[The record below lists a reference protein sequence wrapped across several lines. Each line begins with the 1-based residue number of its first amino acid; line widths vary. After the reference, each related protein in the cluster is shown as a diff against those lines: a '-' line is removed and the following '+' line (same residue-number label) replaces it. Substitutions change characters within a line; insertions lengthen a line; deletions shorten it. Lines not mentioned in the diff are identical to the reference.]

1 MKNIIPAVPKSE
13 LVKELTP
20 DKLLR
25 RTNFN
30 DNEIYVFTSHD
41 SPNLMREVGRLR
53 EIAFREA
60 GGGTGKEVDIDS
72 YDMAE
77 TPYNQ
82 LIVWDN
88 NTQEILG
95 GYRFLDLSI
104 IPGEKH
110 TDLKL
115 ATQGLF
121 EFSDQ
126 FIKDYLPYTIELGRS
141 FVQPNFQSSKGN
153 RKTLFALDNLWDGL
167 GALIVTKPQVKYFFG
182 KVTMYT
188 HYDNYSR
195 DLLLYFLNKY
205 FADKEA
211 LVYPVIPME
220 KYYSDQ
226 ELSKVV
232 NADNYQEDYKIISKL
247 IRERGE
253 NIPPLINS
261 YMNLS
266 DSMKCFGSAINTHF
280 GNVEETGILIQ
291 ISDIYDSKK
300 RRHQEF

>member
-1 MKNIIPAVPKSE
+1 MKDIIPAVPKSE

-53 EIAFREA
+53 EIAFRAA
-60 GGGTGKEVDIDS
+60 GGGTGKEIDVDR
-72 YDMAE
+72 YDIAE

-88 NTQEILG
+88 NIQEILG

-104 IPGEKH
+104 IPGKKH

-141 FVQPNFQSSKGN
+141 FVQPNFQSSKGS

-220 KYYSDQ
+220 KYFSDQ

-266 DSMKCFGSAINTHF
+266 DTMKCFGSAINTHF